1 MKIKKGLFLVF
12 VLILL
17 SGCTTPKVK
26 RVDNIDFLTRAKTVL
41 SLNIKHYNE
50 IGKGYKYYA
59 PRGVSRTYA
68 NYNNDVLKK
77 NKGKIYAGWL
87 KAGEKVGFI
96 PKFLTQDEVDPKYLT
111 VLGKIRTLSAKE
123 LASEIIFHCPGLGK
137 DGYYVEDLK
146 ERVRKEGMSS
156 Y

>member
-1 MKIKKGLFLVF
+1 MKKFINP
-12 VLILL
+12 I
-17 SGCTTPKVK
+17 P
-26 RVDNIDFLTRAKTVL
+26 RVDAPDL
-41 SLNIKHYNE
+41 SS
-50 IGKGYKYYA
+50 KYYVLFDFKEC
-59 PRGVSRTYA
+59 VSKEDA
-68 NYNNDVLKK
+68 VNGINDVLKK

-146 ERVRKEGMSS
+146 ERIVKWLDSDAKDEED
-156 Y
+156 